1 MKILQMLWMIALQ
14 HQLVFAFEDIY
25 EPDNKR
31 DKANIIYINND
42 QRQQHTL
49 HSLGDQDWF
58 KFYANEI
65 STYEISLK
73 YGSDID
79 PIIEVND
86 QILKLTEEKNGIKK
100 VDWNAPS
107 QGFYYFKVIDQ
118 NTTEMACRKDI
129 QYEFEINT
137 GGKPTFS
144 GQIQGY
150 IRDAI
155 SGDSIE
161 NVIISN
167 SCRRNYFV
175 PSDKNGHYILP
186 SNKGK
191 CELKAEKKDYKPIIC
206 NVEIPELTPIQVN
219 LVLLPIDQKI
229 PTPFTFKQTYHR
241 GEILHVEIDSKLLSP
256 QTCVRYYFGI
266 GYPDRRL
273 FIIADK
279 NQLKLLNSEFLI
291 PWTSNDNIL
300 INMEIKDAMP
310 NGEYKLY
317 ILRSAETI
325 KQALKNI
332 HKGEWN
338 VGTFKII

>member
-1 MKILQMLWMIALQ
+1 MKYLQLIMLIALQ

-58 KFYANEI
+58 KFYANELN
-65 STYEISLK
+65 TYKISLTH
-73 YGSDID
+73 GTDID
-79 PIIEVND
+79 PIIQIYD
-86 QILKLTEEKNGIKK
+86 QTLKFIEEKKQG
-100 VDWNAPS
+100 DWNAPS

-118 NTTEMACRKDI
+118 NTTEMACRKEI
-129 QYEFEINT
+129 QYELEINI

-161 NVIISN
+161 DVVISN

-191 CELKAEKKDYKPIIC
+191 CELKAEKQAYKPIIC
-206 NVEIPELTPIQVN
+206 NVDIPELTPIQVN
-219 LVLLPIDQKI
+219 FVLLPIDQKI
-229 PTPFTFKQTYHR
+229 PTPFAFKQTYRR
-241 GEILHVEIDSKLLSP
+241 GEILHVEVDSKLLSP
-256 QTCVRYYFGI
+256 QTCLRYYFGI
-266 GYPDRRL
+266 GYPDKRL
-273 FIIADK
+273 FIIAEK
-279 NQLKLLNSEFLI
+279 NKLELLNPEAPI
-291 PWTSNDNIL
+291 AWTSNDNIL
-300 INMEIKDAMP
+300 IDMPINETMP

-325 KQALKNI
+325 EQALKNI
-332 HKGEWN
+332 HKGESN

>member
-1 MKILQMLWMIALQ
+1 MSGLKAIIILLGLQ
-14 HQLVFAFEDIY
+14 HQLVFAFSDIY

-31 DKANIIYINND
+31 DQANILYINND

-49 HSLGDQDWF
+49 HSLTDQDWF
-58 KFYANEI
+58 KFYANELD
-65 STYEISLK
+65 TYEISLK
-73 YGSDID
+73 HGADID
-79 PIIEVND
+79 PII
-86 QILKLTEEKNGIKK
+86 QIYNETSLIEEKKQG
-100 VDWNAPS
+100 DWNAPS

-118 NTTEMACRKDI
+118 NTKEMPCRKEI
-129 QYEFEINT
+129 QYELEINT
-137 GGKPTFS
+137 GGKPTFY

-155 SGDSIE
+155 YGDSVE
-161 NVIISN
+161 DVVISN

-186 SNKGK
+186 SNKGN
-191 CELKAEKKDYKPIIC
+191 CELIAEKEAYKPIIC

-219 LVLLPIDQKI
+219 LALLPIDQKI

-241 GEILHVEIDSKLLSP
+241 GERLHVEIDSKLLSP

-266 GYPDRRL
+266 GYPNGRL

-279 NQLKLLNSEFLI
+279 NKLELLNPNAPI
-291 PWTSNDNIL
+291 AWISNDNIL
-300 INMEIKDAMP
+300 IDMPINETMP

-325 KQALKNI
+325 EQALKNI

-338 VGTFKII
+338 VGTFKIN

>member
-1 MKILQMLWMIALQ
+1 MKILQMLWIIALQ
-14 HQLVFAFEDIY
+14 HQLAFAFPDIY

-31 DKANIIYINND
+31 DKANLIIINND

-49 HSLGDQDWF
+49 HSLTDQDWF
-58 KFYANEI
+58 KFYANELN
-65 STYEISLK
+65 TYKISLK

-79 PIIEVND
+79 PIIQIYD
-86 QILKLTEEKNGIKK
+86 QTLKFIEEKKSG
-100 VDWNAPS
+100 DWNAPS
-107 QGFYYFKVIDQ
+107 EGFYYFKVTDQ
-118 NTTEMACRKDI
+118 NSTEMACRKEI
-129 QYEFEINT
+129 QYELEINT
-137 GGKPTFS
+137 SGGKPTFN

-155 SGDSIE
+155 FGDPIDD
-161 NVIISN
+161 VRISN
-167 SCRRNYFV
+167 SCRRNYVV

-186 SNKGK
+186 SNTGS
-191 CELKAEKKDYKPIIC
+191 CELKAEKEAYKPIIC
-206 NVEIPELTPIQVN
+206 NVNIPAIIPIQIN
-219 LVLLPIDQKI
+219 LVLLPMDQKI
-229 PTPFTFKQTYHR
+229 PTPFTFKNTYHR

-279 NQLKLLNSEFLI
+279 NKLELLNPEAPI
-291 PWTSNDNIL
+291 AWTSNDSIL
-300 INMEIKDAMP
+300 IDMPINKTMP

-317 ILRSAETI
+317 ILRSAEL
-325 KQALKNI
+325 KEEALKNI